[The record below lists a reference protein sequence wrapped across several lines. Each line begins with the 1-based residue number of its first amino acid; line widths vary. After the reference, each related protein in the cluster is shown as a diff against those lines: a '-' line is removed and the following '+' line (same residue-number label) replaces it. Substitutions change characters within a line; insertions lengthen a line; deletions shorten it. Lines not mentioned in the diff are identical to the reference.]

1 MEAGWCLYTTPLP
14 PLSVHTTV
22 SVCSKV
28 CPSIDSLPLYLVEA
42 KRPMRVN
49 ISFVDQLE
57 LPGRAH
63 EELSGVNQVTDG
75 ACSDYRCA
83 VNIIPAWVG
92 VQVSMKD
99 P

>member
-1 MEAGWCLYTTPLP
+1 MEAGWCLYITSRPLS
-14 PLSVHTTV
+14 SVHTTV
-22 SVCSKV
+22 SVCRKV